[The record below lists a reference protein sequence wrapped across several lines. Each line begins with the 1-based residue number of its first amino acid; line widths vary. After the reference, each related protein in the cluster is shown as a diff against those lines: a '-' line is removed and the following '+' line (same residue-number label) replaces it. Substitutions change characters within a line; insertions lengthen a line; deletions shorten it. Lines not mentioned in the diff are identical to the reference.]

1 MQHHYDKCRLYFS
14 LRTQSKTRAV
24 RAAQS
29 ITQRLD
35 DYWMGVRLQKLD
47 IPKLSV
53 IPDWADRVDDAPLL
67 SEAVEF
73 YLELKG
79 HGRSKTFFRGAHRT
93 KEYVIKVL
101 GDRPIS
107 AYSSSD
113 AGKFRDWLLD
123 KGLTVVSSKRAFTTV
138 KSIINLTIS
147 EHGFSC
153 SNNFSPTFMPE
164 RDDVKERRPIPID
177 QIKNV
182 HQRCYELD
190 DELRWSFA
198 LINDTGLRLSEA
210 VGLAIS
216 DIRLDAPTPK
226 IAF

>member
-1 MQHHYDKCRLYFS
+1 MLCRDGVYYFVRRIPVDMQHHYDKCRLYFS
-14 LRTQSKTRAV
+14 LRTQSKARAV

-53 IPDWADRVDDAPLL
+53 IPDWTDRADDAPLL

-73 YLELKG
+73 YLKLKG

-101 GDRPIS
+101 GDRPVS

-123 KGLTVVSSKRAFTTV
+123 KGLTVVSTKRVFATI

-147 EHGFSC
+147 EHGLNCTNSFSR
-153 SNNFSPTFMPE
+153 TFMPD
-164 RDDVKERRPIPID
+164 RDDVKQRKPIPID
-177 QIKNV
+177 EIKKYNRSV
-182 HQRCYELD
+182 M
-190 DELRWSFA
+190 
-198 LINDTGLRLSEA
+198 N
-210 VGLAIS
+210 
-216 DIRLDAPTPK
+216 
-226 IAF
+226 

>member
-1 MQHHYDKCRLYFS
+1 MLCRDGVYYFVRRIPVDMQHHYYKCRLYFS
-14 LRTQSKTRAV
+14 LRTQSKIRAV

-53 IPDWADRVDDAPLL
+53 IPDWTDRVDNAPLL

-73 YLELKG
+73 YLKLKG
-79 HGRSKTFFRGAHRT
+79 HGRSKTFQRGAHRA

-123 KGLTVVSSKRAFTTV
+123 KGLTVVSTKRVFATI
-138 KSIINLTIS
+138 KSIINLNDIMS
-147 EHGFSC
+147 DAFEQQYGVKAKIKL
-153 SNNFSPTFMPE
+153 E
-164 RDDVKERRPIPID
+164 EKKYVRLRDKDEG
-177 QIKNV
+177 
-182 HQRCYELD
+182 D
-190 DELRWSFA
+190 DMTMES
-198 LINDTGLRLSEA
+198 I
-210 VGLAIS
+210 LAHFDEYG
-216 DIRLDAPTPK
+216 DIYGRG
-226 IAF
+226 

>member
-1 MQHHYDKCRLYFS
+1 MLCRDGVYYFVRRIPVDMQHHYDKCRLYFS
-14 LRTQSKTRAV
+14 LRTQSKARAV

-53 IPDWADRVDDAPLL
+53 IPDWSDRADNAPLL

-79 HGRSKTFFRGAHRT
+79 HGRRKTFFRGAHRA

-123 KGLTVVSSKRAFTTV
+123 KGLT
-138 KSIINLTIS
+138 IIS
-147 EHGFSC
+147 
-153 SNNFSPTFMPE
+153 
-164 RDDVKERRPIPID
+164 
-177 QIKNV
+177 
-182 HQRCYELD
+182 
-190 DELRWSFA
+190 
-198 LINDTGLRLSEA
+198 
-210 VGLAIS
+210 
-216 DIRLDAPTPK
+216 
-226 IAF
+226 